1 MAHVTDTSVRRLVG
15 LGHGIPLAHEEVG
28 SWWCTQPARQGA
40 DEFERLIEPALA
52 QTGWVQGHRDEGVGF
67 FRRREGADQ
76 RLAERLG
83 EAKPVA
89 VFVRLEQSVEGVGV
103 AEHGAHPVK
112 MPSVLEA
119 GSAGCSIRARTGAAR
134 TRWFGGAWERGVAR
148 GTDRNGAV
156 HGLAAEQAI
165 LRVVNMVTI
174 TDWSHGHAFK
184 SLLRCTITLF
194 WRVPGFYW
202 CTSCLLSEH
211 LSLQPFSSKVLPM
224 NTIAIAPTT
233 AEAVTTPDAAK
244 AVPAK
249 WTVSQVEAL
258 YQLPL
263 MDLLYRAQ
271 QVHRE
276 NFDPNEVQRSSLI
289 SIKTGGC
296 PEDCNYCSQ
305 SARYKA
311 TEREALMQVDEVL
324 AAAREAKAKGASRFC
339 MGAAWRGPKEKELE
353 VVTQMIRE
361 VKSLGMET
369 CVTLGMLKDGQAE
382 QLKAAGLDYYNHNL
396 DTDAEFYDK
405 VITTHTH
412 ADRVDTIS
420 KVRGAGI
427 KVCSGGILGMGESRR
442 NRAAMV
448 AQLANLNPAPDSV
461 PINNLVAIPGTPLAE
476 KDKIDGF
483 EFLRTIAA
491 ARITMPKSFVRLS
504 AGREA
509 MSDEMQAMCFF
520 AGANSIF
527 YCDKLLTT
535 SNSGVDRDQQ
545 LFEKL
550 GLRAI

>member
-1 MAHVTDTSVRRLVG
+1 
-15 LGHGIPLAHEEVG
+15 
-28 SWWCTQPARQGA
+28 
-40 DEFERLIEPALA
+40 
-52 QTGWVQGHRDEGVGF
+52 
-67 FRRREGADQ
+67 
-76 RLAERLG
+76 
-83 EAKPVA
+83 
-89 VFVRLEQSVEGVGV
+89 
-103 AEHGAHPVK
+103 
-112 MPSVLEA
+112 
-119 GSAGCSIRARTGAAR
+119 
-134 TRWFGGAWERGVAR
+134 
-148 GTDRNGAV
+148 
-156 HGLAAEQAI
+156 
-165 LRVVNMVTI
+165 
-174 TDWSHGHAFK
+174 
-184 SLLRCTITLF
+184 
-194 WRVPGFYW
+194 
-202 CTSCLLSEH
+202 
-211 LSLQPFSSKVLPM
+211 M
-224 NTIAIAPTT
+224 NTIAPAT
-233 AEAVTTPDAAK
+233 AEAVMTPNAAQ
-244 AVPAK
+244 APAPAK

-263 MDLLYRAQ
+263 MDLLFRAH

-311 TEREALMQVDEVL
+311 TEREALMQVEEVL

-382 QLKAAGLDYYNHNL
+382 QLKEAGLDYYNHNL
-396 DTDAEFYDK
+396 DTDAEFYDQ

-412 ADRVDTIS
+412 ADRVDTIA

-461 PINNLVAIPGTPLAE
+461 PINNLVPIPGTPMAE
-476 KDKIDGF
+476 KEKIDSF

>member
-1 MAHVTDTSVRRLVG
+1 
-15 LGHGIPLAHEEVG
+15 
-28 SWWCTQPARQGA
+28 
-40 DEFERLIEPALA
+40 
-52 QTGWVQGHRDEGVGF
+52 
-67 FRRREGADQ
+67 
-76 RLAERLG
+76 
-83 EAKPVA
+83 
-89 VFVRLEQSVEGVGV
+89 
-103 AEHGAHPVK
+103 
-112 MPSVLEA
+112 
-119 GSAGCSIRARTGAAR
+119 
-134 TRWFGGAWERGVAR
+134 
-148 GTDRNGAV
+148 
-156 HGLAAEQAI
+156 
-165 LRVVNMVTI
+165 
-174 TDWSHGHAFK
+174 
-184 SLLRCTITLF
+184 
-194 WRVPGFYW
+194 
-202 CTSCLLSEH
+202 
-211 LSLQPFSSKVLPM
+211 M
-224 NTIAIAPTT
+224 NTIAPAT
-233 AEAVTTPDAAK
+233 AEAVMTPNAAQ
-244 AVPAK
+244 APAPAK

-263 MDLLYRAQ
+263 MDLLFRAH

-311 TEREALMQVDEVL
+311 TEREALMQVEEVL

-382 QLKAAGLDYYNHNL
+382 QLKEAGLDYYNHNL
-396 DTDAEFYDK
+396 DTDAEFYDQ

-412 ADRVDTIS
+412 ADRVDTIA

-461 PINNLVAIPGTPLAE
+461 PINNLVAIPGTPMAE
-476 KDKIDGF
+476 KEKIDSF

-504 AGREA
+504 AGRES
-509 MSDEMQAMCFF
+509 MSEELQAMCFF

-527 YCDKLLTT
+527 Y
-535 SNSGVDRDQQ
+535 
-545 LFEKL
+545 
-550 GLRAI
+550 

>member
-1 MAHVTDTSVRRLVG
+1 
-15 LGHGIPLAHEEVG
+15 
-28 SWWCTQPARQGA
+28 
-40 DEFERLIEPALA
+40 
-52 QTGWVQGHRDEGVGF
+52 
-67 FRRREGADQ
+67 
-76 RLAERLG
+76 
-83 EAKPVA
+83 
-89 VFVRLEQSVEGVGV
+89 
-103 AEHGAHPVK
+103 
-112 MPSVLEA
+112 
-119 GSAGCSIRARTGAAR
+119 
-134 TRWFGGAWERGVAR
+134 
-148 GTDRNGAV
+148 
-156 HGLAAEQAI
+156 
-165 LRVVNMVTI
+165 
-174 TDWSHGHAFK
+174 
-184 SLLRCTITLF
+184 
-194 WRVPGFYW
+194 
-202 CTSCLLSEH
+202 
-211 LSLQPFSSKVLPM
+211 M
-224 NTIAIAPTT
+224 NTIASAALAPVADLVAPVAT
-233 AEAVTTPDAAK
+233 
-244 AVPAK
+244 AK

-263 MDLLYRAQ
+263 MDLLFRAQ

-276 NFDPNEVQRSSLI
+276 NFNPNEVQRSTLI

-311 TEREALMQVDEVL
+311 TEREALMQVEDVL

-361 VKSLGMET
+361 VKSLGLET
-369 CVTLGMLKDGQAE
+369 CVTLGMLKEGQADK
-382 QLKAAGLDYYNHNL
+382 LKEAGLDYYNHNL
-396 DTDAEFYDK
+396 DTDADFYDK

-420 KVRGAGI
+420 QVRQAGI
-427 KVCSGGILGMGESRR
+427 KVCSGGILGLGESRR

-476 KDKIDGF
+476 EDKVDNF

-491 ARITMPKSFVRLS
+491 ARIAMPKSVVRLS

-509 MSDEMQAMCFF
+509 MTEEMQALCFQ

-535 SNSGVDRDQQ
+535 SNPGIDRDQA
-545 LFEKL
+545 LFDKL
-550 GLRAI
+550 GLRPI